1 MAFFKAYDMRGKFGV
16 DFNLDTVYKVGKFLP
31 QVVGGSPD
39 RKLRVLVGRDARTT
53 SCAIRDALV
62 AGLAKAGAEVTDAGL
77 TTTPMVYFFTAR
89 EDFDL
94 SVQITASHNPRSDNG
109 LKVSKHTALP
119 VGYASGLSEVEK
131 LVNADTGDKYLPPL
145 HVNDSMEVDEARLT
159 AYCDWMNQ
167 LNASFSSLSFAVD
180 CSDGMAS
187 ILAHRIFGANAIYL
201 NDKLDGTFPH
211 HSPNPLLAE
220 TREQLVEVVREN
232 KLDCGIIFDGDADR
246 VMFVD
251 ENGTF
256 IQPDFLI
263 PVLASTFDRKSDC
276 YLPSQPADPR
286 NAAMPQKGDD
296 GFAVIHDVRTSRA
309 VIEALAGMG
318 AEPVIGK
325 VGHAFAKVLLRETGA
340 VCGGELAGHYYFR
353 DFYGCDSAALA
364 ALRILYVFAKAKA
377 KGRKISEFMQPLTNR
392 YANSGEVNFTVEDKE
407 AAIERALAKAATLSQ
422 EISRTEID
430 GVRLEFAEGWISIR
444 QSNTEP
450 LLRLL
455 VECDTKER
463 LNEWLDALKASI
475 EAK

>member
-31 QVVGGSPD
+31 QVVNGSSD
-39 RKLRVLVGRDARTT
+39 KKLRVLVGRDARTT

-62 AGLAKAGAEVTDAGL
+62 AGLVKSGAEVTDMGL

-94 SVQITASHNPRSDNG
+94 SVQITASHNPPSDNG
-109 LKVSKHTALP
+109 LKVSKQTALP

-131 LVNADTGDKYLPPL
+131 LVNSDTGDKYLPPV
-145 HVNDSMEVDEARLT
+145 HVNDTMEVDEIRLT

-167 LNASFSSLSFAVD
+167 LNVDLSDLSFAVD

-187 ILAHRIFGANAIYL
+187 ILAYRIFGANAIYL
-201 NDKLDGTFPH
+201 NDKIDGTFPH

-220 TREQLVEVVREN
+220 TREQLVNTVREN
-232 KLDCGIIFDGDADR
+232 RLDCGIIFDGDADR

-263 PVLASTFDRKSDC
+263 PILASTFDKNSQC
-276 YLPSQPADPR
+276 YLPSQPADSK
-286 NAAMPQKGDD
+286 NAALPRDGDAR
-296 GFAVIHDVRTSRA
+296 FVVVHDVRTSRA
-309 VIEALAGMG
+309 VIEALAAMG

-364 ALRILYVFAKAKA
+364 ALRILHAFASAKK
-377 KGRKISEFMQPLTNR
+377 KGIKISKFMQPIMGK

-407 AAIERALAKAATLSQ
+407 VAIERVLAKAATLAK
-422 EISRTEID
+422 EVSRTEID

-455 VECDTKER
+455 IECDTEER
-463 LNEWLDALKASI
+463 MNEWLEALKASI
-475 EAK
+475 EGK